1 MEGKI
6 QKSYKSSYPPGDAKE
21 DWEIVNE
28 LASSIKRK
36 KLYEKKEDLDNAM
49 LNFLKTNPTNKKFQ
63 TPNYEFL
70 DEKILLDNIDY
81 YHSNVIARASKTMG
95 ECKSLRTN
103 FKKTGTEG

>member
-1 MEGKI
+1 M
-6 QKSYKSSYPPGDAKE
+6 SSEPRASRKVRTG
-21 DWEIVNE
+21 IVVSDKREQTVNVTNE
-28 LASSIKRK
+28 L
-36 KLYEKKEDLDNAM
+36 
-49 LNFLKTNPTNKKFQ
+49 KFQ
-63 TPNYEFL
+63 TPKYEFL